1 MDRKALAV
9 VGMPGSGK
17 GAFSSIAGSRG
28 WNVIAFGDISREVAK
43 RELGSIDNALAV
55 GEFTDRMRKERGL
68 DWIAK
73 EAIRKAETL
82 EGDVCFDSVRTL
94 EEIACL
100 RQKYPQLKIVGIFAP
115 DEKRYDRLL
124 ARARWDDKG
133 SRDELKKKDQK
144 GGAWGIRKVLE
155 IVDIKI
161 ENSGTMEEMQEKCS
175 ALLNS
180 L

>member
-17 GAFSSIAGSRG
+17 GTFSSVAGSRG

-55 GEFTDRMRKERGL
+55 GEFTDKMRKERGL

-73 EAIRKAETL
+73 EAVRKAETL
-82 EGDVCFDSVRTL
+82 PGNVCFDSVRTL

-100 RQKYPQLKIVGIFAP
+100 RGKYPHLKIVGILAP
-115 DEKRYDRLL
+115 DEKRYDRLMT
-124 ARARWDDKG
+124 RARWDDKG
-133 SRDELKKKDQK
+133 SLDELKKKDQK
-144 GGAWGIRKVLE
+144 GGAWGIQKVLE
-155 IVDIKI
+155 IADIRI
-161 ENSGTMEEMQEKCS
+161 ENQGPLEEMQRKCS
-175 ALLNS
+175 ALLDS